1 MTVDKIS
8 LAVKCTR
15 EEYMEFYATVRKKS
29 MWSTVLGAIL
39 LIAAGPLYVMDSE
52 ITRYAPLFGLVALTL
67 ILLNPLILPA
77 VRKGAAGRRY
87 DNSDALKGALT
98 VTIDRKTLT
107 VRSACQEGCV
117 PLSALTDIWKTNT
130 MTALVFGKELTVC
143 IPMRIMTED
152 ETAAFQTILAAYEKE
167 QL

>member
-1 MTVDKIS
+1 MDKIS

-15 EEYMEFYATVRKKS
+15 EEYMEFYAAVRRKS
-29 MWSTVLGAIL
+29 TWSTVFGAIL
-39 LIAAGPLYVMDSE
+39 LVASGPLFILDNTV
-52 ITRYAPLFGLVALTL
+52 TQLAPLCALLALTL
-67 ILLNPLILPA
+67 ILLNPVILPA

-87 DNSDALKGALT
+87 DNSDMLKGALT
-98 VTIDRKTLT
+98 LTIDRKELT

-117 PLSALTDIWKTNT
+117 PLSALTDIWQAKG

-143 IPMRIMTED
+143 IPMRSMTED
-152 ETAAFQTILAAYEKE
+152 ETAAFQTILAAYKKE